1 MFAYLLILATLCNFA
16 NGGGVDINVC
26 VKSVPVGQEF
36 KKRPSVP
43 VENCQDRD
51 MACTEI
57 FKFMPNNG
65 AILANNLKPK
75 FLYFLLALQKKRKAM
90 SFSDEDYKVPD
101 DCQKDQYKMLARQI
115 CPRTCALCCLT
126 KEYNCQNGKN

>member
-1 MFAYLLILATLCNFA
+1 MFAYLLILASLCNFA
-16 NGGGVDINVC
+16 NGDGVDINVC
-26 VKSVPVGQEF
+26 VKSVPVPQGF

-43 VENCQDRD
+43 VQNCQDRY

-57 FKFMPNNG
+57 FKFNNG
-65 AILANNLKPK
+65 AVLANNLKP
-75 FLYFLLALQKKRKAM
+75 
-90 SFSDEDYKVPD
+90 DEDYKVPD